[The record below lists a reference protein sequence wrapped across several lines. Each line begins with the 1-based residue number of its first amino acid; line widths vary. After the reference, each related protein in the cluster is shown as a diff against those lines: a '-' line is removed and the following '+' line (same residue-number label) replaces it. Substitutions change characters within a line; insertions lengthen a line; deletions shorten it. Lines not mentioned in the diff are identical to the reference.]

1 MMQLLDIHTH
11 RVYVEPKQAIRNL
24 FPEQL
29 TECSDGYYSVGIHP
43 WHIQVEK
50 VENQWKDLEIMAQNT
65 QVLAIGETGLDRLC
79 KTSYILQLKLFQ
91 RHIVLAEL
99 LHIPLIIHSVHAVAE
114 VIQLKR
120 KYHSTIPWVIHGFRG
135 KKELAQQLVSSGF
148 FLSFG
153 EQYQEDALNKV
164 PLNSLFIETDE
175 SEIDIHQLYKRAAD
189 VRRMP
194 VNEFT
199 AAIQENI
206 QKVFLKY

>member
-1 MMQLLDIHTH
+1 
-11 RVYVEPKQAIRNL
+11 
-24 FPEQL
+24 
-29 TECSDGYYSVGIHP
+29 
-43 WHIQVEK
+43 
-50 VENQWKDLEIMAQNT
+50 
-65 QVLAIGETGLDRLC
+65 
-79 KTSYILQLKLFQ
+79 
-91 RHIVLAEL
+91 
-99 LHIPLIIHSVHAVAE
+99 

-164 PLNSLFIETDE
+164 SLNSLFIETDE

-206 QKVFLKY
+206 QKVFFKY